1 MRVAEKA
8 IWGQTQVFQDAPRV
22 LSAHPYTWGIRPR
35 REHLLLSLSVLLI
48 LLEAVGKMEQYFL
61 SLARTSLAYTHHTGK
76 PGQRWCS
83 VKAPAVPIKAK
94 STASFTSF
102 ANDLS
107 IKAIFHPSLRR
118 AAGGGSERHNPV

>member
-22 LSAHPYTWGIRPR
+22 LSADQYIWGIRLR
-35 REHLLLSLSVLLI
+35 RERLLLSLSLLLI
-48 LLEAVGKMEQYFL
+48 LLEAVSKMEHFLL

-76 PGQRWCS
+76 PGRRWCS
-83 VKAPAVPIKAK
+83 VKAPAIPIKAK

-118 AAGGGSERHNPV
+118 AAGGSLERHNPV